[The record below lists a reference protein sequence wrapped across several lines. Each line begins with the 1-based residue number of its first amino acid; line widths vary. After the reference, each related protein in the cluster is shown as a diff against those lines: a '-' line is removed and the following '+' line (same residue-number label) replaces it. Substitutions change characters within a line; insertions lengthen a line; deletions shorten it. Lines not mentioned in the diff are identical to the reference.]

1 MPGHNAQEIVEEA
14 LSSWDD
20 VPDLELMLLESDD
33 ELDLSGLPPDP
44 PEAA

>member
-20 VPDLELMLLESDD
+20 VPDLELLLLESDD
-33 ELDLSGLPPDP
+33 EFDLDELPPDP

>member
-14 LSSWDD
+14 LSSWDEM
-20 VPDLELMLLESDD
+20 PDLELLLLEPDAD
-33 ELDLSGLPPDP
+33 LDLAELPPEP